1 MATLCIYGAGSI
13 GCYLGGRLLAAGS
26 DVTFIGRSRV
36 GDELH
41 QHGLALSSFH
51 GKHGQVEPPNIRFS
65 IDASAAAT
73 ADLVLVT
80 VKSAATP
87 EAARELAPVLK
98 PGAIVISFQ
107 NGLSNAE
114 VLRAAL
120 PRHTVLE
127 GMEPFNVVSRGPGA
141 FHQGTG
147 GELEVKASPGLQPFV
162 QDFARAGLPL
172 IQHADMLPVQ
182 WAKLLLNL
190 NNAINALAN
199 RPLKEE
205 LSQRA
210 YRRCLAMAQEEALRL
225 LSRAGIRPAKLT
237 PLPATW
243 IPRMLS
249 LPDGLFA
256 RVAGKMLAIDPLAR
270 SSMSDD
276 LAAGRATEVDW
287 ISGEVVRLAERLGRT
302 APVNARLCA
311 LVHAAEQSAERPAW
325 SGGALLEELRRAIQ

>member
-65 IDASAAAT
+65 IDASA
-73 ADLVLVT
+73 
-80 VKSAATP
+80 
-87 EAARELAPVLK
+87 

-127 GMEPFNVVSRGPGA
+127 GMVPFNVVSRGPGA